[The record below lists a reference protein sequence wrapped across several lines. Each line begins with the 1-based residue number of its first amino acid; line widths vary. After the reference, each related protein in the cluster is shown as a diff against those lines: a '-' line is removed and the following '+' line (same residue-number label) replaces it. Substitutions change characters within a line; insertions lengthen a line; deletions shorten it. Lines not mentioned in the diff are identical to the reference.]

1 MGVLLVGETS
11 SSEGCHLGLVH
22 LPGTSQTQTLSEFRS
37 LLAASLDHLKEMN
50 FIFVTPHGWKVSK
63 PMEQKVLLRDVVSG
77 DGIIKIQ
84 ISHLKPKYGVI
95 IEGVSDRS
103 LPVGFLFCTP
113 NISIT
118 QLKDEIR
125 VQLPSVYSFLTTVH
139 FAFLDMNG
147 WPISRQQES
156 VVTILEVACSSVIRI
171 RCATPPIQS
180 VEDSMPSV
188 NKQQVAT
195 LGSLLGS
202 STLQPVTEAIEYVD
216 TSLAQSFADP
226 DISSLHKSSVS
237 NTCEILISYVHT
249 EASSFALLLKTAL
262 QEHKYSVFLDIHC
275 IQGGT
280 DWHDA
285 LNNAISNCSLFIP
298 LITPQYGQT
307 LWTNR
312 EVKLADVLGKVI
324 IPVNFLGS
332 WPPKCL
338 AIQFATTQFVAGIQN
353 QSTPEIPEDVDYD
366 MVAKV
371 ATEISDRYSIER
383 AAVSQESF
391 EEPAD
396 GVESYDT
403 SLSRQDTQPVLDDA
417 SSVSDRYSGS
427 SSSIYMPSSPLLL
440 RKKSSVRSYAST
452 LPSAVD
458 ASYRESLMK
467 SRDGKPF
474 IVICCAPQQQDFAH
488 SLVDDLNPNHYE
500 IWCST
505 DVDPTE
511 DEENAR
517 MIFQQ
522 KADEAGVVIFVLSE
536 DFAKSAFCEQQVY
549 YCEQRKRLIPLIFKP
564 MQLPS
569 WMAMLIGTSTF
580 ISCQSQSYKS
590 TLLERVDKLFN
601 PKNAEEELKKT
612 LKQKVELANMCSQ
625 LSEQLP
631 TGKHVYIAGGTQ
643 FYSKNGKAIC
653 ESLGKELAK
662 DDSIVLIT
670 GGFYGVGETVSR
682 SFHNERL
689 RLNKPHGV
697 CHVVAVRDKEDKS
710 NQTRQNPDGTFAQVP
725 FGDTLFF
732 GESVREREMLTP
744 RVVDLCILVE
754 GGPGAAFEAQQF
766 AWNGNQVIPVKV
778 SGGAASGLFNVPSS
792 VFVKPQN
799 VAESNW
805 LTLADSSASSEEIAS
820 ALFGIVQA
828 VKGLSIPSRTRCSST
843 SEVKLRKR
851 VSIKRSDTLPLKD
864 TATTPAKAITEN

>member
-1 MGVLLVGETS
+1 MENPLVGILLVGETS

-22 LPGTSQTQTLSEFRS
+22 LPGTSRTETLSEFRS
-37 LLAASLDHLKEMN
+37 LVTASLEHVKELN
-50 FIFVTPHGWKVSK
+50 FVFVTPHGWEVSML
-63 PMEQKVLLRDVVSG
+63 MEQNVMLRDVVSG
-77 DGIIKIQ
+77 DGIVKVQ
-84 ISHLKPKYGVI
+84 ISHIKPKYGII
-95 IEGVSDRS
+95 IEGVSDSS
-103 LPVGFLFCTP
+103 LPVGFLFCAS

-125 VQLPSVYSFLTTVH
+125 IQLPSVYSFLSAVH
-139 FAFLDMNG
+139 FAFLDING

-156 VVTILEVACSSVIRI
+156 AVTVLEVACSSAIRI
-171 RCATPPIQS
+171 RCATPPMQS
-180 VEDSMPSV
+180 IEGSMPNV
-188 NKQQVAT
+188 NKQQMAT
-195 LGSLLGS
+195 LGNLLDG
-202 STLQPVTEAIEYVD
+202 STLQPVTEAIEYAD
-216 TSLAQSFADP
+216 TSLVQSFADP

-237 NTCEILISYVHT
+237 SSCEILISYVHT
-249 EASSFALLLKTAL
+249 EASSYALLLKTAL
-262 QEHKYSVFLDIHC
+262 QERKYNVFLDIHC

-298 LITPQYGQT
+298 LITSQYGQT

-324 IPVNFLGS
+324 IPVNFLGN

-338 AIQFATTQFVAGIQN
+338 AIQFATTQFVAGIKN
-353 QSTPEIPEDVDYD
+353 QSTPEIPEDIDYD
-366 MVAKV
+366 VVAKV
-371 ATEISDRYSIER
+371 ATEISDRYSIEKV
-383 AAVSQESF
+383 AVSHDSF

-396 GVESYDT
+396 GVEPYNSC
-403 SLSRQDTQPVLDDA
+403 LSRQDTQPVLDDA
-417 SSVSDRYSGS
+417 SSDRYSGS
-427 SSSIYMPSSPLLL
+427 SSSIYMPGSPLLL

-458 ASYRESLMK
+458 ASYRESLMR
-467 SRDGKPF
+467 SRDGKPL
-474 IVICCAPQQQDFAH
+474 IVICCAPQQQEFVQ
-488 SLVDDLNPNHYE
+488 SLVDDLNPNSYE

-505 DVDPTE
+505 EVDPAE

-517 MIFQQ
+517 TNFQQ

-536 DFAKSAFCEQQVY
+536 DFAESAFCEQQVY
-549 YCEQRKRLIPLIFKP
+549 YCEQRKRMIPLIYKP
-564 MQLPS
+564 MQLPG

-580 ISCQSQSYKS
+580 ISCQSHSYKS

-612 LKQKVELANMCSQ
+612 LKQKVELANMCSR

-631 TGKHVYIAGGTQ
+631 TGKHVYISGGTQ
-643 FYSKNGKAIC
+643 FYSKSGKAIC

-662 DDSIVLIT
+662 DESIVLIT
-670 GGFYGVGETVSR
+670 GGFYGVGETVSK
-682 SFHNERL
+682 SFHDERL

-697 CHVVAVRDKEDKS
+697 CHVVAIRDKEDKS

-778 SGGAASGLFNVPSS
+778 SGGAASGLFNIPSS

-799 VAESNW
+799 VNESNW
-805 LTLADSSASSEEIAS
+805 LTLADDSATPEEIAS

-828 VKGLSIPSRTRCSST
+828 LKGSSISSRTRCSST
-843 SEVKLRKR
+843 SDLKLKKR

-864 TATTPAKAITEN
+864 TSTTLNE